1 MCFFDLVLDWRKK
14 KREKGGCRG
23 DHVLLSAAGSNSS
36 RFLQVNLQQQQ
47 PWWCTETNVSRQQQ
61 QQQQQLQQQRFQ
73 PPWAPDD
80 PGTNLQHMILLA
92 PYWGLQ
98 IITLVAVASSTSSN
112 RLTFVE
118 HSSKITEHQN
128 YLIISIQ
135 KIITQKSKNT
145 HKRKKKTTHFFVGV
159 CCGCALSV
167 CQGQAL

>member
-1 MCFFDLVLDWRKK
+1 
-14 KREKGGCRG
+14 
-23 DHVLLSAAGSNSS
+23 
-36 RFLQVNLQQQQ
+36 
-47 PWWCTETNVSRQQQ
+47 
-61 QQQQQLQQQRFQ
+61 
-73 PPWAPDD
+73 
-80 PGTNLQHMILLA
+80 MILLA

-98 IITLVAVASSTSSN
+98 IITLVAVASCTSSN

-118 HSSKITEHQN
+118 HSFKIIEHQN